1 MAKFLVFLFYV
12 MFQEKMIQSG
22 TLLDKA
28 NELME
33 EQDDEIKK
41 LNEVCLINP
50 GIIIMKC
57 LIDQA

>member
-1 MAKFLVFLFYV
+1 M

-41 LNEVCLINP
+41 LNEVCLINL
-50 GIIIMKC
+50 GITMKC

>member
-1 MAKFLVFLFYV
+1 MFLFYA

-50 GIIIMKC
+50 GIIMKC
-57 LIDQA
+57 PIEQA

>member
-1 MAKFLVFLFYV
+1 MAKSLVILFYM

-41 LNEVCLINP
+41 LNEVCLINL
-50 GIIIMKC
+50 GIIMKC

>member
-1 MAKFLVFLFYV
+1 MFLFYM

-50 GIIIMKC
+50 GIIMKC
-57 LIDQA
+57 LIEQA

>member
-1 MAKFLVFLFYV
+1 M

-41 LNEVCLINP
+41 LNEVCLIKP
-50 GIIIMKC
+50 GIIMIMKC
-57 LIDQA
+57 LIEQA

>member
-1 MAKFLVFLFYV
+1 MFLFYM

>member
-1 MAKFLVFLFYV
+1 
-12 MFQEKMIQSG
+12 MIQSG

-41 LNEVCLINP
+41 LNEVCLI
-50 GIIIMKC
+50 MKC

>member
-1 MAKFLVFLFYV
+1 MVTKLLMLVSFM

-41 LNEVCLINP
+41 LNEVCE
-50 GIIIMKC
+50 IISDGTILLMFSN
-57 LIDQA
+57 

>member
-1 MAKFLVFLFYV
+1 MFLFYM

-41 LNEVCLINP
+41 LNEVCLIKP
-50 GIIIMKC
+50 GIIMIMKC
-57 LIDQA
+57 LIEQA